1 MDLSIHHNKVSI
13 IKTEKRTVLVEYDS
27 FIYIERIKK

>member
-13 IKTEKRTVLVEYDS
+13 IKTEKRTVEYDS
-27 FIYIERIKK
+27 FFYIERIKK